1 MTERHGGN
9 IAKLA
14 AAAGRPAGEIFD
26 FSANINPLG
35 PPEWLRP
42 LISSQVGSLVHYP
55 DPDCTDLVLAFSER
69 FGVCAD
75 EVLMGNGVTELLYL
89 LPRVLGK
96 RRALIPVPAYADYG
110 AAAASAG
117 MAVEM
122 PPLREEK
129 GFIPDIAEIDAVLR
143 GDEALFLGRPNN
155 PTGHFLP
162 ADAIRDLACRRPATR
177 FVVDEAFADFVT
189 GESLLDRGG
198 NPQGK
203 TAPSA
208 PGETGSAD
216 RELQGGRPANL
227 VVLRSF
233 TKFYAIPGL
242 RLGAVVADREII
254 RRLRDIAPPWSVNS
268 LAQAVGAA
276 ALRDGEYAEET
287 RRFVGE
293 RRAELTR
300 ELEAVPGL
308 TVYPGRANFL
318 LVRID
323 RKGLT
328 ASELASRLLYEGI
341 AICVCDNFAGLDHRF
356 FRVAVRTAEE
366 NGRLCR
372 SLRRVLGGAHKTAA
386 RRTPVLMFQGT
397 GSNAGKSILAAALC
411 RILLQDGY
419 RIAPFKAQNMSLNS
433 YVTRGGGEMGRA
445 QVVQAQACR
454 IDPDVRM
461 NPVLLKPNS
470 DTGSQVIVLG
480 KPTGNM
486 DFWEYTRDR
495 TPLFATARE
504 AFDSLASEYD
514 AIVMEGAG
522 SPGEVNL
529 KKRDIVNMNMA
540 LYAGAPVLIVGD
552 IDRGGVYASF
562 IGTME
567 VLSER
572 ERALVKGFVVNRFRG
587 QEAFLAEAHEY
598 VLRHT
603 GRPVLGVVP
612 YLRDLGL
619 PEEDSVSFKDGL
631 IDGRIPAGEHVEIAV
646 IDLAHISNF
655 TDFDPFRIEPDVR
668 LRVVRHP
675 AELDSPDA
683 LILPGSKNVIGDLVG
698 LRESGMAEK
707 ILGLA
712 RTGRTEIIGV
722 CGGLQ
727 ILGDELSDP
736 LGIESAAGRSLP
748 GMGLLP
754 VRTELAR
761 AKTLKRVTARHTG
774 SGCDVQGYE
783 IHHGMTDGGNLAP
796 LIRREDGETIG
807 FGAEGGLTW
816 GTYLHGIFD
825 ADRFRRW
832 FIDRLRSRR
841 GLAPLGRIA
850 AVYDLEPAFERL
862 AAVVRRSLDMDKV
875 YKIMGLLK

>member
-9 IAKLA
+9 ITKLA
-14 AAAGRPAGEIFD
+14 ATAGMPAGEILD

-35 PPEWLRP
+35 PPEWVRP
-42 LISSQVGSLVHYP
+42 LISSLVSSLVHYP
-55 DPDCTDLVLAFSER
+55 DPDCTDLVRAFSER
-69 FGVCAD
+69 FGVSAD
-75 EVLMGNGVTELLYL
+75 EVLMGNGESELLYL
-89 LPRVLGK
+89 LPRVLQKGC
-96 RRALIPVPAYADYG
+96 AVIPVPSYADY
-110 AAAASAG
+110 AAAAESAG
-117 MAVEM
+117 MVVKGL
-122 PPLREEK
+122 PLREER

-143 GDEALFLGRPNN
+143 GDEVVFLGRPNN
-155 PTGHFLP
+155 PTGHFIP
-162 ADAIRDLACRRPATR
+162 ADTLREFASRHPSTA
-177 FVVDEAFADFVT
+177 FVIDEAFADFVP
-189 GESLLDRGG
+189 EASLLAEERPG
-198 NPQGK
+198 N
-203 TAPSA
+203 
-208 PGETGSAD
+208 
-216 RELQGGRPANL
+216 LI
-227 VVLRSF
+227 VMRSL

-242 RLGAVVADREII
+242 RLGGVVADREII
-254 RRLRDIAPPWSVNS
+254 RRLRDITPPWSVNT

-276 ALRDGEYAEET
+276 ALRDVEYAKET
-287 RRFVGE
+287 RRFVRD
-293 RRAELTR
+293 RRTELTG
-300 ELEAVPGL
+300 ELEAIPGFA
-308 TVYPGRANFL
+308 VYPGTANFL
-318 LVRID
+318 LIRID
-323 RKGLT
+323 RSGVS
-328 ASELASRLLYEGI
+328 ASELARRLLEEGI
-341 AICVCDNFAGLDHRF
+341 ALRVCDNFAGLDGRY
-356 FRVAVRTAEE
+356 FRVAVRTTEE

-372 SLRRVLGGAHKTAA
+372 ALRKVLGGARKAAA
-386 RRTPVLMFQGT
+386 RRTPVIMFQGT

-419 RIAPFKAQNMSLNS
+419 RVAPFKAQNMSLNS
-433 YVTRGGGEMGRA
+433 YVTRRGGEMGRA

-480 KPTGNM
+480 KPIGNM

-495 TPLFATARE
+495 APLFATAQE
-504 AFDSLASEYD
+504 AFDSLAAEYD

-522 SPGEVNL
+522 SPGEINL

-567 VLSER
+567 VLSEQ

-587 QEAFLAEAHEY
+587 QEAFLAQAHEY

-631 IDGRIPAGEHVEIAV
+631 IGESIPEGEHVEIAV

-655 TDFDPFRIEPDVR
+655 TDFDPLRIEPDVR
-668 LRVVRHP
+668 LRIVRHP
-675 AELDSPDA
+675 AELDTPDA
-683 LILPGSKNVIGDLVG
+683 VILPGSKNVIGDLAG
-698 LRESGMAEK
+698 IQASGMAEK
-707 ILGLA
+707 IMELA
-712 RTGRTEIIGV
+712 RGGRTEIVGI

-727 ILGDELSDP
+727 ILGTELSDP
-736 LGIESAAGRSLP
+736 FGIESAPGRNLP
-748 GMGLLP
+748 GLGLLP
-754 VRTELAR
+754 VRTALAR
-761 AKTLKRVTARHTG
+761 EKTLTRVAARHTD
-774 SGCDVQGYE
+774 SGCDVKGYE
-783 IHHGMTDGGNLAP
+783 IHHGLTSGGNLKA

-807 FGAEGGLTW
+807 FGADGGLLW

-825 ADRFRRW
+825 ADEFRRW
-832 FIDRLRSRR
+832 FIDRLRLRR
-841 GLAPLGRIA
+841 GLVPLVRIA

-862 AAVVRRSLDMDKV
+862 AATVRKSLRMDEI
-875 YKIMGLLK
+875 YKIMGL

>member
-9 IAKLA
+9 ITKLS
-14 AAAGRPAGEIFD
+14 AAAGKPAGGILD

-42 LISSQVGSLVHYP
+42 LISSLVSSLVHYP
-55 DPDCTDLVLAFSER
+55 DPDCTDLIRAFSER
-69 FGVCAD
+69 FGVSAD
-75 EVLMGNGVTELLYL
+75 EILMGNGETELLYL

-96 RRALIPVPAYADYG
+96 GRAVIPVPAYADY
-110 AAAASAG
+110 AAAAESAG
-117 MAVEM
+117 MAVEKL
-122 PPLREEK
+122 PLREERA
-129 GFIPDIAEIDAVLR
+129 FIPDIAEIESVLR
-143 GDEALFLGRPNN
+143 GDEVVFLGRPNN
-155 PTGHFLP
+155 PTGDFLP
-162 ADAIRDLACRRPATR
+162 ADALRELAGRHPSTI
-177 FVVDEAFADFVT
+177 FVIDEAFADFAT
-189 GESLLDRGG
+189 EESLLA
-198 NPQGK
+198 K
-203 TAPSA
+203 
-208 PGETGSAD
+208 
-216 RELQGGRPANL
+216 GRPGNL
-227 VVLRSF
+227 VVMRSL

-242 RLGAVVADREII
+242 RLGGVVADREII
-254 RRLRDIAPPWSVNS
+254 RRIRTHAPPWSVNT

-276 ALRDGEYAEET
+276 ALRDAEYAKET
-287 RRFVGE
+287 RRFVRE
-293 RRAELTR
+293 RREELTG
-300 ELEAVPGL
+300 ELEAIPGL
-308 TVYPGRANFL
+308 AVYPGTANFL

-323 RKGLT
+323 RGDT
-328 ASELASRLLYEGI
+328 SAVELARRLIKGGI
-341 AICVCDNFAGLDHRF
+341 AIRVCDNFDGLDGRF
-356 FRVAVRTAEE
+356 FRVAIRTAEE

-372 SLRRVLGGAHKTAA
+372 SLRKTLGGARKTAA
-386 RRTPVLMFQGT
+386 RRTPMIMFQGT

-411 RILLQDGY
+411 RILFQDGH
-419 RIAPFKAQNMSLNS
+419 RVAPFKAQNMSLNS
-433 YVTRGGGEMGRA
+433 YVTKSGGEMGRA

-480 KPTGNM
+480 KPIGNM
-486 DFWEYTRDR
+486 DFWEYTRGR
-495 TPLFATARE
+495 IPPFAAAKE
-504 AFDSLASEYD
+504 AFDSLAAEYD

-631 IDGRIPAGEHVEIAV
+631 IDDRIPEGEHVEIAV

-655 TDFDPFRIEPDVR
+655 TDFDPLRIEPDVR
-668 LRVVRHP
+668 LRVIRNP
-675 AELDSPDA
+675 AELNSPDA
-683 LILPGSKNVIGDLVG
+683 VILPGSKNVIGDLAG
-698 LRESGMAEK
+698 LQASGMAEK
-707 ILGLA
+707 IMKLA
-712 RTGRTEIIGV
+712 RGGRTEIVGI

-727 ILGDELSDP
+727 ILGTELSDP
-736 LGIESAAGRSLP
+736 LGIESASGQSLP
-748 GMGLLP
+748 GLGLLP
-754 VRTELAR
+754 VRTALAR
-761 AKTLKRVTARHTG
+761 EKTLTRVTARHTD

-783 IHHGMTDGGNLAP
+783 IHHGLTGGGNLKA

-807 FGAEGGLTW
+807 FGANGGLLW

-825 ADRFRRW
+825 ADGFRRW
-832 FIDRLRSRR
+832 FIDRLRLRR
-841 GLAPLGRIA
+841 GLVPLGRIA

-862 AAVVRRSLDMDKV
+862 AATVRKSLRMDEI
-875 YKIMGLLK
+875 YKIMGL

>member
-1 MTERHGGN
+1 MMERHGGN
-9 IAKLA
+9 ITKLA
-14 AAAGRPAGEIFD
+14 AAAGRPAGEILD

-42 LISSQVGSLVHYP
+42 LISSLLSSLVHYP
-55 DPDCTDLVLAFSER
+55 DPDCTDLVRAFSER
-69 FGVCAD
+69 FGVSAD
-75 EVLMGNGVTELLYL
+75 EVLMGNGETELLYL

-96 RRALIPVPAYADYG
+96 RRAVIPVPAYSDYS
-110 AAAASAG
+110 ASAELSG
-117 MAVEM
+117 MVVERL
-122 PPLREEK
+122 PLREERA
-129 GFIPDIAEIDAVLR
+129 FIPDIAEIEPVLR
-143 GDEALFLGRPNN
+143 GDEVVFLGRPNN
-155 PTGHFLP
+155 PTGHFIP
-162 ADAIRDLACRRPATR
+162 ADVLRQLTGRHPSTI
-177 FVVDEAFADFVT
+177 FVIDEAFADFVAE
-189 GESLLDRGG
+189 ESLLAKERAG
-198 NPQGK
+198 N
-203 TAPSA
+203 
-208 PGETGSAD
+208 
-216 RELQGGRPANL
+216 LI
-227 VVLRSF
+227 VMRSF

-254 RRLRDIAPPWSVNS
+254 RRLRDLAPPWSVNT

-276 ALRDGEYAEET
+276 ALRDAKYAKET
-287 RRFVGE
+287 RRFVSE
-293 RRAELTR
+293 RREALTGELQIIQ
-300 ELEAVPGL
+300 GL
-308 TVYPGRANFL
+308 TVYSGTANFL
-318 LVRID
+318 LIRID
-323 RKGLT
+323 RGDVS
-328 ASELASRLLYEGI
+328 AVELARRLLEDGI
-341 AICVCDNFAGLDHRF
+341 AVRVCDNFAGLDGRF

-366 NGRLCR
+366 NGRLGLF
-372 SLRRVLGGAHKTAA
+372 LRKIFGGTRKIAA
-386 RRTPVLMFQGT
+386 RRTPVIMLQGT
-397 GSNAGKSILAAALC
+397 GSNAGKSILTAALC
-411 RILLQDGY
+411 RILLQDGH
-419 RIAPFKAQNMSLNS
+419 RVAPFKAQNMSLNS

-480 KPTGNM
+480 KPIGNM

-495 TPLFATARE
+495 TPPFAAAKE
-504 AFDSLASEYD
+504 AFDSLAAEYD

-552 IDRGGVYASF
+552 IDRGGVYSSF

-572 ERALVKGFVVNRFRG
+572 ERALVRGFVVNRFRG

-631 IDGRIPAGEHVEIAV
+631 IDDRIPEGEHVEIAV

-655 TDFDPFRIEPDVR
+655 TDFDPLRIEPDVR
-668 LRVVRHP
+668 LRVIRNP
-675 AELDSPDA
+675 EELDTPDA
-683 LILPGSKNVIGDLVG
+683 VILPGSKNVIGDLAG
-698 LRESGMAEK
+698 LQASGMAEK
-707 ILGLA
+707 IMNLALG
-712 RTGRTEIIGV
+712 GRTEIVGI

-727 ILGDELSDP
+727 ILGTELSDP
-736 LGIESAAGRSLP
+736 LGIESVPGRSLP
-748 GMGLLP
+748 GLGLLR
-754 VRTELAR
+754 VRTALAR
-761 AKTLKRVTARHTG
+761 EKTLTRVTARHTD

-783 IHHGMTDGGNLAP
+783 IHHGLTGGGNLKA
-796 LIRREDGETIG
+796 LIRREDGEVIG
-807 FGAEGGLTW
+807 FGADGGLLW

-825 ADRFRRW
+825 ADKFRRW
-832 FIDRLRSRR
+832 FIDRLRLRR
-841 GLAPLGRIA
+841 GLVPLGRIA

-862 AAVVRRSLDMDKV
+862 AAVVRRSLNMDKI
-875 YKIMGLLK
+875 YKIMGL